1 MTTLY
6 SRPFAMMNTA
16 FRPGST
22 KAKLLDRLE
31 RSKTRHL
38 MPVLARFQRD
48 PGYRSA
54 LKPEWAT
61 RGPAPSGNVVG
72 PYLRPLSPPSST
84 EAEGDHDYCTGG
96 HKSVPDQSWHAP
108 ICVLGETRMQAL
120 PRFMPSDRRRRQM
133 LATIASYHH
142 RQPAPCLGSVLRGFD
157 AGKGWS
163 QAGSIAGIP

>member
-1 MTTLY
+1 
-6 SRPFAMMNTA
+6 MMNTA

-72 PYLRPLSPPSST
+72 PYLRSLRVAVPHRTALESREALRLLRPL
-84 EAEGDHDYCTGG
+84 
-96 HKSVPDQSWHAP
+96 
-108 ICVLGETRMQAL
+108 
-120 PRFMPSDRRRRQM
+120 PSDLPGLSSRHPRGSRRSAKEVLPATGLVEDANLPPIRRRLTHGR
-133 LATIASYHH
+133 ARYN
-142 RQPAPCLGSVLRGFD
+142 RP
-157 AGKGWS
+157 
-163 QAGSIAGIP
+163 